1 MKGFSLIEVIIAFA
15 LIAVLAC
22 PLALSFITQER
33 HLNFC
38 ATRVHARLR
47 ALRLADTIET
57 MDYDELR
64 SHLAGSFSASIPS
77 PLPSFAE
84 EARQT
89 AQELKTK
96 LMPMPKFTEAIIYEE
111 VLPGLGRLT
120 ITLQWKDKG
129 GKLRKLKIQRTLSRS
144 DVSIYQRHSIS
155 RKV

>member
-1 MKGFSLIEVIIAFA
+1 MKGFSLIEVIIALA

-64 SHLAGSFSASIPS
+64 SHLGGAFSSSIPS
-77 PLPSFAE
+77 PLPSFDE
-84 EARQT
+84 EAAQT
-89 AQELKTK
+89 AKELKTK
-96 LMPMPKFTEAIIYEE
+96 LMPMPKFAEAIIYEE

-120 ITLQWKDKG
+120 ITLKWKDKG
-129 GKLRKLKIQRTLSRS
+129 GKRRKLTIQRTLSRS